1 MDKSCSIVLPN
12 QLFKESLFQKKNYK
26 VFLVEEHLFF
36 NQYKFHKQKICF
48 HRATMKFYYDY
59 LNDFGC
65 NTEYID
71 SFSKE
76 SNIKLLIKKINNLG
90 YKIIEIYD
98 PVDYLLCKRL
108 KNVCTELKIKLVI
121 HESKLFI
128 NTSEE
133 LKDFFKES
141 KKKFFQTSFY
151 KLERKKRNVLVDD
164 DGKPIGGEWT
174 YDILNRKKF
183 PKDEIPPKI
192 INPKRNKYVIDSEK
206 YVTKYFNENYG
217 SLGLFN
223 YPTTIK
229 ESEDWFRN
237 FLKERFN
244 KFGDYEDAIVKDN
257 LTLNHSILSPLMN
270 VGFISPKKVI
280 TESIEYAENNEI
292 PINSTEGFIRQI
304 MGWREFI
311 RGIYSVKGTYER
323 TNNYWGFKR
332 NQMKYTS
339 GLWSYLLILMI
350 GLWFQIFMA

>member
-12 QLFKESLFQKKNYK
+12 QLFKESLFQKKNFK
-26 VFLVEEHLFF
+26 VFLVEENLFF

-108 KNVCTELKIKLVI
+108 KSTCTELKIKLVI

-151 KLERKKRNVLVDD
+151 KSERKKRNILIDD
-164 DGKPIGGEWT
+164 KGKPLGGEWT

-183 PKDEIPPKI
+183 PKNEIPPKI
-192 INPKRNKYVIDSEK
+192 VNPARNKYVIDSEK

-217 SLGLFN
+217 SLGQFN

-229 ESEDWFRN
+229 ESENWFRN

-244 KFGDYEDAIVKDN
+244 KFGDYEDAIVRDN
-257 LTLNHSILSPLMN
+257 LTLNHSILSP
-270 VGFISPKKVI
+270 
-280 TESIEYAENNEI
+280 
-292 PINSTEGFIRQI
+292 
-304 MGWREFI
+304 
-311 RGIYSVKGTYER
+311 
-323 TNNYWGFKR
+323 
-332 NQMKYTS
+332 
-339 GLWSYLLILMI
+339 
-350 GLWFQIFMA
+350 

>member
-1 MDKSCSIVLPN
+1 
-12 QLFKESLFQKKNYK
+12 
-26 VFLVEEHLFF
+26 
-36 NQYKFHKQKICF
+36 
-48 HRATMKFYYDY
+48 MKFYYDY

-164 DGKPIGGEWT
+164 DGKP
-174 YDILNRKKF
+174 N
-183 PKDEIPPKI
+183 
-192 INPKRNKYVIDSEK
+192 
-206 YVTKYFNENYG
+206 
-217 SLGLFN
+217 
-223 YPTTIK
+223 
-229 ESEDWFRN
+229 
-237 FLKERFN
+237 
-244 KFGDYEDAIVKDN
+244 
-257 LTLNHSILSPLMN
+257 
-270 VGFISPKKVI
+270 IS
-280 TESIEYAENNEI
+280 
-292 PINSTEGFIRQI
+292 
-304 MGWREFI
+304 
-311 RGIYSVKGTYER
+311 
-323 TNNYWGFKR
+323 
-332 NQMKYTS
+332 MKT
-339 GLWSYLLILMI
+339 MDH
-350 GLWFQIFMA
+350 